1 VPELPEVET
10 IARGLARRIEGRV
23 IARVQLHRRDMLHGN
38 GGAIDGLV
46 GWGIH
51 EVRRC
56 GKQVRILLQPEATIH
71 RRDAGAAPQKHITE
85 VSVGNSEQWLY
96 VHLGM
101 TGRLLVVDH
110 EELVEKHTH
119 LQIDLENSKSQL
131 RFCDP
136 RRFGG
141 IWLIAGAGHGQNG
154 WVGRRLPPIGA
165 DPLEISLPALRAV
178 LARKRQIKP
187 LLMDQ
192 VPISGMGNIYCDE
205 ALFRAGIHPLTPAG
219 DLGPEAVRRLRTA
232 IRRVLAE
239 AIKAGGSSISDY
251 RDADNARGSFQERHR
266 VYGRE
271 GCPCPACGSTIER
284 LVVAGRGTHVCP
296 RCQPLH

>member
-1 VPELPEVET
+1 MPELPEVET

-23 IARVQLHRRDMLHGN
+23 IAAARLHRRDILHGD
-38 GGAIDGLV
+38 GGPVEQLV
-46 GWGIH
+46 GRRIR

-56 GKQVRILLQPEATIH
+56 GKQVRVTLEPGKKIH
-71 RRDAGAAPQKHITE
+71 RRAAGATLFVYA
-85 VSVGNSEQWLY
+85 
-96 VHLGM
+96 HLGM
-101 TGRLLVVDH
+101 TGRLLVVDRDAP
-110 EELVEKHTH
+110 LEKHTH
-119 LQIDLENSKSQL
+119 LQIDFDNSQTQL

-141 IWLIAGAGHGQNG
+141 IWLVAWAGDTRNR

-165 DPLEISLPALRAV
+165 DPLEISLPAMRAL

-219 DLGPEAVRRLRTA
+219 DLDGEAVRRLRTA
-232 IRRVLAE
+232 IRRVLTE
-239 AIKAGGSSISDY
+239 AIQAGGSSISDY
-251 RDADNARGSFQERHR
+251 RDADNARGSFQDRHR

-271 GCPCPACGSTIER
+271 GCPCPNCSRPIER
-284 LVVAGRGTHVCP
+284 LVVAGRGTHLCP
-296 RCQPLH
+296 RCQPLER